1 MKDWENET
9 VTQKEPPLYQQGR
22 FPSVVDTDDLVFELG
37 KQAVDR
43 INKEKLLDKLLKKL
57 QLLEKESLAS
67 ESIKKGLT
75 DKIEEY
81 KASNNLYVQNNEK
94 LSAEITRQK
103 NEIER
108 VVVECDRQIKA
119 VRSEIDAKA
128 IEFTEV
134 KEMVKSQAAKL
145 KEEDERWNNE
155 KLSWETEVVRL
166 KSELE
171 FSHSDLDKKVAEI
184 ASLKSKHKTPKAKER

>member
-1 MKDWENET
+1 
-9 VTQKEPPLYQQGR
+9 
-22 FPSVVDTDDLVFELG
+22 
-37 KQAVDR
+37 
-43 INKEKLLDKLLKKL
+43 
-57 QLLEKESLAS
+57 
-67 ESIKKGLT
+67 LT

-103 NEIER
+103 NELER
-108 VVVECDRQIKA
+108 VVAECDRQIKA
-119 VRSEIDAKA
+119 LRSEIDAKA
-128 IEFTEV
+128 IEFTEA
-134 KEMVKSQAAKL
+134 KEMVKSQAVKL

>member
-1 MKDWENET
+1 MEDWKNET
-9 VTQKEPPLYQQGR
+9 VTQEEPPLYQQGK

-37 KQAVDR
+37 KQVVDR
-43 INKEKLLDKLLKKL
+43 INKEKLLDSLIKKL
-57 QLLEKESLAS
+57 QPLEKQFLTS
-67 ESIKKGLT
+67 ESIKKGLS

-108 VVVECDRQIKA
+108 VVAECDRQIKA
-119 VRSEIDAKA
+119 LRSEIDAKA

>member
-43 INKEKLLDKLLKKL
+43 INKEKLLDNLLKKL

-108 VVVECDRQIKA
+108 VVAESNRQIK
-119 VRSEIDAKA
+119 VLRSEIDTKTV
-128 IEFTEV
+128 ELTEV

>member
-43 INKEKLLDKLLKKL
+43 INKEKLLDNLLKKL

-103 NEIER
+103 NELER
-108 VVVECDRQIKA
+108 VVAECDRQIKA
-119 VRSEIDAKA
+119 LRSEIDAKA

-171 FSHSDLDKKVAEI
+171 FSHSKFDEKTAEI
-184 ASLKSKHKTPKAKER
+184 AGLKSKCKTPKAKGR

>member
-43 INKEKLLDKLLKKL
+43 INKEKLLDNLLKKL

-103 NEIER
+103 NELER
-108 VVVECDRQIKA
+108 VVAESNRQIKA

-128 IEFTEV
+128 IEFIEA

>member
-43 INKEKLLDKLLKKL
+43 INKEKLLDNLLKKL

-103 NEIER
+103 NELER
-108 VVVECDRQIKA
+108 VVAECDRQIKA
-119 VRSEIDAKA
+119 LRSEIDAKA
-128 IEFTEV
+128 IEFTEA

-184 ASLKSKHKTPKAKER
+184 ASLKSKHKTLKVKER

>member
-103 NEIER
+103 NELER
-108 VVVECDRQIKA
+108 VVAESNRQIKA

-134 KEMVKSQAAKL
+134 KEMVKSQATKL

>member
-43 INKEKLLDKLLKKL
+43 INKEKLLDNLLKKL

-108 VVVECDRQIKA
+108 VVAESNRQIK
-119 VRSEIDAKA
+119 VLRSEIDTKTV
-128 IEFTEV
+128 ELTEA
-134 KEMVKSQAAKL
+134 KEMDKSQAAKL

>member
-43 INKEKLLDKLLKKL
+43 INKEKLLDNLLKKL

-108 VVVECDRQIKA
+108 VVAESNRQIK
-119 VRSEIDAKA
+119 VLRSEIDTKTV
-128 IEFTEV
+128 ELTEA

-171 FSHSDLDKKVAEI
+171 FSYSDLDKKVAEI
-184 ASLKSKHKTPKAKER
+184 TRLKSKHKTPKAKER

>member
-108 VVVECDRQIKA
+108 VVAESNRQIK
-119 VRSEIDAKA
+119 VLRSEIDTKTV
-128 IEFTEV
+128 ELTEA

>member
-43 INKEKLLDKLLKKL
+43 INKEKLLDNLLKKL

-103 NEIER
+103 NELER
-108 VVVECDRQIKA
+108 VVAECDRQIKA
-119 VRSEIDAKA
+119 LCSEIDAKA

>member
-43 INKEKLLDKLLKKL
+43 INKEKLLDNLLKKL

-108 VVVECDRQIKA
+108 VVAESNRQIK
-119 VRSEIDAKA
+119 VLRSEIDTKTV
-128 IEFTEV
+128 ELTEA

>member
-43 INKEKLLDKLLKKL
+43 INKEKLLDNLLKKL

-108 VVVECDRQIKA
+108 VVAESNRQIKA
-119 VRSEIDAKA
+119 LRSEIDAKA
-128 IEFTEV
+128 IEFTEA

>member
-108 VVVECDRQIKA
+108 VVAESNQQIKA
-119 VRSEIDAKA
+119 LRSEIDAKA
-128 IEFTEV
+128 IEFTEA